1 MLRRPLPIGP
11 RRSRDAPAAE
21 AGAAAV
27 PWGALLEG
35 VAVIAGFSVFAVLM
49 TWPLAA
55 HFDTNILG
63 GGSGGDPSGY
73 VWDYWYNATHGLS
86 LWGTVVQD
94 VVSAPFG
101 RLLPSSVNTT
111 LFVSVAPAWVAA
123 KVASPIAAYN
133 VAALSG
139 LVLSGSSMYLLVRW
153 LRLGVGVA
161 IWAGVS
167 LVLFPY
173 ELLRVAHHVPLAH
186 LEAIPVVVMAGV
198 YWIERPGVRRAVLL
212 ALALAFAWL
221 TNPYYGV
228 ACGILVAVFAL
239 WALVGLARR
248 RARRGALARLGELAG
263 AVTLLVIVPLLALFL
278 SSRGAVEGV
287 FTRDRIELELYG
299 ARLDDYVRPFGS
311 NPIWHTVF
319 GSPFQSP
326 AGERLNYLGL
336 ATVVLALV
344 GLGLALASRGGTG
357 RGRLAALVAAPS
369 AIVLIV
375 VSLASPTR
383 LAGAEL
389 TMPSSLIFD
398 VMPFLRAFARFV
410 APVMVVALVAG
421 AYGLWWLVRDR
432 AQLWRMTILV
442 AVLLVTAIEL
452 PSPLPIASA
461 RPVVVDGRPA
471 DEVPAW
477 RWLRD
482 RPAGEIAYEMPGLP
496 NEAVERYFLYGQL
509 VHEHPITNG
518 GLFPGQIGHD
528 FTAQAGAPQWPN
540 SARWMSAL
548 GIDWVTIE
556 PWAYAVAGK
565 APPDPSRPPAG
576 YAVERIFPDGS
587 AVWKVVAPPA
597 DGVPVFRDGWWP
609 GEWVEGEGIWRWMG
623 NEARIT
629 AVVPRPGAY
638 RLELRARGSFRG
650 ATYRLRFDLPG
661 GTSRVLPVRGDA
673 RRITLPLAMHDVR
686 GDITLT
692 NVGRAARQASPTDL
706 RVVSVQFSEPE
717 LTRVGP

>member
-1 MLRRPLPIGP
+1 MGARRQ
-11 RRSRDAPAAE
+11 RDAPAVE
-21 AGAAAV
+21 AGLAAAV

-35 VAVIAGFSVFAVLM
+35 AAVIAGFSVLAVLM

-55 HFDTNILG
+55 HFDTNIVG

-101 RLLPSSVNTT
+101 RLLPGSVNTT
-111 LFVSVAPAWVAA
+111 LFTSVAPAWVAA

-139 LVLSGSSMYLLVRW
+139 IVLSGSSMYLLVRW
-153 LRLGVGVA
+153 LGLGVGVA

-173 ELLRVAHHVPLAH
+173 ELIRVAGHVPLAH

-248 RARRGALARLGELAG
+248 RAWRGALARLGELVG

-287 FTRDRIELELYG
+287 FTRDRVELELYG
-299 ARLDDYVRPFGS
+299 ARLDDYVRPLGT

-326 AGERLNYLGL
+326 SGERLNYLGL

-357 RGRLAALVAAPS
+357 RGRLAALVAAPA

-410 APVMVVALVAG
+410 APVMVVALVVG
-421 AYGLWWLVRDR
+421 AYGLWRLVRDR
-432 AQLWRMTILV
+432 AQLWRLTILV
-442 AVLLVTAIEL
+442 AVLLVTALEL

-471 DEVPAW
+471 DEVPTW

-482 RPAGEIAYEMPGLP
+482 RPADEIAYEMPGLP
-496 NEAVERYFLYGQL
+496 NELVERYFMYGQL
-509 VHEHPITNG
+509 VHGHRITNG
-518 GLFPGQIGHD
+518 GLFAGQIGHD
-528 FTAQAGAPQWPN
+528 FTAQAGVPQWPN
-540 SARWMSAL
+540 RARWMSAL
-548 GIDWVTIE
+548 GIKWVIVE
-556 PWAYAVAGK
+556 PWAYRMAGSE
-565 APPDPSRPPAG
+565 PPDPARPPAG
-576 YAVERIFPDGS
+576 YALERTFPDGS
-587 AVWKVVAPPA
+587 AAWRVVAPPA
-597 DGVPVFRDGWWP
+597 DGVPVFRDGWWQAD
-609 GEWVEGEGIWRWMG
+609 GIRGEGIWRWMRDDAG
-623 NEARIT
+623 IS
-629 AVVPRPGAY
+629 AVVPRPGDY
-638 RLELRARGSFRG
+638 RVRMRVRGFVPG
-650 ATYRLRFDLPG
+650 ATYRLRVDLPDG
-661 GTSRVLPVRGDA
+661 SSRTVPIRAAVRTID
-673 RRITLPLAMHDVR
+673 LPLAMDR
-686 GDITLT
+686 TQGDIRLT
-692 NVGRAARQASPTDL
+692 SGGEAPRQVSASDL
-706 RVVSVQFSEPE
+706 RVVSVQVSEPVI
-717 LTRVGP
+717 TRVRP